1 MSEHICE
8 TCGKTYKSRSGLWK
22 HQKKLGHGKFS
33 ESEKIIEEDGYSNTA
48 DDSSTLRIGSDT
60 HSQSAGDK
68 VSPIPPDK
76 PHDGSPADT
85 PKWMDFDFGSNDSTD
100 TIPTTFKSIMSPVP
114 AGVTK
119 MSKAQAAALE
129 KQNKGIL
136 KMGLTTIDVLLSK
149 YAQAVTLDPD
159 FVVAHSEGDK
169 DLVANAQYRWMEEKG
184 FFLTNYLSTGMIAGG
199 LSLHYVAAPIYRIR
213 RKAKKK
219 LFKGRGLLSRLPLI
233 GRLFRRKNEPQDE
246 IGQEVQIHES

>member
-1 MSEHICE
+1 MSDYTCE

-22 HQKKLGHGKFS
+22 HQKKLGHGKFA
-33 ESEKIIEEDGYSNTA
+33 N
-48 DDSSTLRIGSDT
+48 SDT
-60 HSQSAGDK
+60 EYIPPTEERKGPETVPIHESPSAGDK

-76 PHDGSPADT
+76 PEQAPADT
-85 PKWMDFDFGSNDSTD
+85 PEWMDFDFGSSDSTD
-100 TIPTTFKSIMSPVP
+100 TIPSTFKSVLTPVP
-114 AGVTK
+114 GGGGK

-159 FVVAHSEGDK
+159 FQVSHSETDK

-199 LSLHYVAAPIYRIR
+199 LTLHYVAAPVYRIR
-213 RKAKKK
+213 KKAKKK
-219 LFKGRGLLSRLPLI
+219 LFKGRGLLARLPLI
-233 GRLFRRKNEPQDE
+233 GRLFRRK
-246 IGQEVQIHES
+246 QEVSDLGQTVIIDES

>member
-1 MSEHICE
+1 MSDHICE
-8 TCGKTYKSRSGLWK
+8 TCGKSYKSRSGLWK
-22 HQKKLGHGKFS
+22 HQKKLGHGKFANV
-33 ESEKIIEEDGYSNTA
+33 EDS
-48 DDSSTLRIGSDT
+48 DISTSPDETIPIDE
-60 HSQSAGDK
+60 SQSAGEK

-76 PHDGSPADT
+76 PNDGSPADT

-100 TIPTTFKSIMSPVP
+100 TIPTTFRSIMTPAP

-119 MSKAQAAALE
+119 MTKAQAAALE

-136 KMGLTTIDVLLSK
+136 KMGLTTIDVILSK

-199 LSLHYVAAPIYRIR
+199 LTLHYVAAPVYRIR
-213 RKAKKK
+213 KKAKKK

-233 GRLFRRKNEPQDE
+233 GRLFRRKNQPQEE
-246 IGQEVQIHES
+246 IGQEVHIHEN